1 MPFFNAQLLMKTKIV
16 VWVIC
21 NFVIYIIKIILD
33 FTLLSSYHI
42 YIKNYYKMIY
52 SLLMYT
58 AVNQY
63 KFNRESFRNLHTFT
77 HY

>member
-1 MPFFNAQLLMKTKIV
+1 MPFFNAQLLMKIKIV
-16 VWVIC
+16 VWFIC

-52 SLLMYT
+52 
-58 AVNQY
+58 
-63 KFNRESFRNLHTFT
+63 
-77 HY
+77 